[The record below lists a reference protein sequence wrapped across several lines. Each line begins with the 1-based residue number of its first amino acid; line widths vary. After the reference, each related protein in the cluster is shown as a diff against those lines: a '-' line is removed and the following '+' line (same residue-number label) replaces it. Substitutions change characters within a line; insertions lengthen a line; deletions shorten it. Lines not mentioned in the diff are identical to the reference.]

1 MNFRRKI
8 KQFLAMQL
16 IVILLITGI
25 PFPGEKAWAKLTYDW
40 EVINT
45 NTGRAQALAYGKNM
59 FLLMNDDGDCYI
71 SADGSNWEH
80 SASID
85 LSGEDVCYDI
95 YDLKLTFLFVWEKRV
110 PAMQRGWDIME

>member
-85 LSGEDVCYDI
+85 LSGEDV
-95 YDLKLTFLFVWEKRV
+95 R
-110 PAMQRGWDIME
+110 